1 MTVRSVTFLD
11 DRQVYTVEEAG
22 KVLGLSRASSYQ
34 AAARGD
40 IPTIRIGRRLLVPIR
55 GLELLLEQGSF
66 SRKESNPIPMD

>member
-1 MTVRSVTFLD
+1 MTVRSITFLE

-40 IPTIRIGRRLLVPIR
+40 IPTIKIGRRLLVPIK
-55 GLELLLEQGSF
+55 GLELLLEQGS
-66 SRKESNPIPMD
+66 PMYMEKSVR

>member
-40 IPTIRIGRRLLVPIR
+40 IPTIRIGRRLLVPIK

-66 SRKESNPIPMD
+66 RRGKNNPIQMD

>member
-1 MTVRSVTFLD
+1 MTIRSITFLNEK
-11 DRQVYTVEEAG
+11 QVLTIEEAG

-40 IPTIRIGRRLLVPIR
+40 IPTIRIGRRLLVPIK

-66 SRKESNPIPMD
+66 RRGKSNPIQMD

>member
-1 MTVRSVTFLD
+1 MTVRSITLLD

-40 IPTIRIGRRLLVPIR
+40 IPTIRIGRRLLVPIK
-55 GLELLLEQGSF
+55 GLELLLEQGSL

>member
-1 MTVRSVTFLD
+1 MTIRSITFLNEK
-11 DRQVYTVEEAG
+11 QVLTIEEAG

-40 IPTIRIGRRLLVPIR
+40 IPTIRIGRRLLVPIK

-66 SRKESNPIPMD
+66 RREKSNPIQMD

>member
-40 IPTIRIGRRLLVPIR
+40 IPTIRIGRRLLVPIK

-66 SRKESNPIPMD
+66 SRKESNPIQMD

>member
-1 MTVRSVTFLD
+1 MAVRSVTFLD

-40 IPTIRIGRRLLVPIR
+40 IPTIRIGRRLLVPIK

-66 SRKESNPIPMD
+66 RRGKSNPIQMD

>member
-40 IPTIRIGRRLLVPIR
+40 IPTIRIGRRLLVPIK

-66 SRKESNPIPMD
+66 NREESNPIQMD